1 MTSPRYLTK
10 SRFQTAL
17 ECPTKLYY
25 YGKKKYPSSKDDDD
39 FLAAL
44 AEGGFQVGAL
54 ARCYYPG
61 GIDIKTLDHEQ
72 SLQETSELL
81 KQDNVTIF
89 EAAIKYDNLFIR
101 VDILEK
107 KGKDINLI
115 EVKAKSIDP
124 RIDSFMTNKGKYIDK
139 GWMPYLCDVAFQTWV
154 VSKALGEGRD
164 ALGVER
170 SALSV
175 GRGASDEYKVNPYLM
190 LADKS
195 AVASVDG
202 LNQHFMLKKNKGRKQ
217 VQIMGD
223 INAETLGKPVLTR
236 IPVRYLV
243 EKIWNGNDR
252 PPKKK
257 SVEQKKAFEDR
268 IKEYSGF
275 YQRDEKYPVT
285 PGRKCKDCE
294 YHIKPADLSPGQC
307 NGYRECWNEALGWD
321 EAQFAKPHIFDIWD
335 YRKIEKDIAEG
346 IYLMEDLRLEEQFM
360 KPDEDGVLRFK
371 STTDQRKH
379 LQITKALNKDNKEEI
394 DPELFREMDTWQ
406 YPLYFIDFETSMVA
420 IPFNKDRQPYEQIA
434 FQFSCHT
441 VDENGEMNHK
451 EWISDKPGYFPN
463 FEFVDELKKI
473 LDKDKGTIFR
483 YAPHEN
489 TVLRQIQRQLLDARD
504 AGRGDLPDNHGE
516 LIEFIDT
523 ITEWKEDDG
532 TKNPPRVYGPRNM
545 VDLLKMVRDY
555 YYHLAMGGSNSIK
568 SVLPAVMQASAFL
581 QEKYSKPQSTTNSG
595 EMVWW
600 QLEQVKSEKENV
612 ISKKEKGKSKKE
624 KVIDIPKD
632 PYQLLGP
639 LYEDIDLNSD
649 ELILESD
656 KITEGGAA
664 MIAYARMQFTEMQE
678 KEREAIIQGLLKYC
692 ELDTLAMVMIWEHWD
707 SIRRNKKYEK

>member
-1 MTSPRYLTK
+1 MTSTRYLTK

-61 GIDIKTLDHEQ
+61 GIDITTLDHEQ

-107 KGKDINLI
+107 KGKEINLI
-115 EVKAKSIDP
+115 EVKAKSINLRD
-124 RIDSFMTNKGKYIDK
+124 DSFMTGKGKYIDK
-139 GWMPYLCDVAFQTWV
+139 GWMSYLSDVAFQTWLME
-154 VSKALGEGRD
+154 KALPGY
-164 ALGVER
+164 
-170 SALSV
+170 SI
-175 GRGASDEYKVNPYLM
+175 NPYLM

-195 AVASVDG
+195 SVASVDG
-202 LNQHFMLKKNKGRKQ
+202 LNQHFMLKKNRGRTQ
-217 VQIMGD
+217 VEIRGD
-223 INAETLGKPVLTR
+223 INPETLGVPILTC

-252 PPKKK
+252 PPKTK
-257 SVEQKKAFEDR
+257 SIEQKKAFEDR
-268 IKEYSGF
+268 IKEYAGF
-275 YQRDEKYPVT
+275 YQRDEKCPVT

-294 YHIKPADLSPGQC
+294 YHIKPADLAPGQC
-307 NGYRECWNEALGWD
+307 SGYRECWSEALGWD
-321 EAQFAKPHIFDIWD
+321 EGQFAKPHIFEIWD
-335 YRKIEKDIAEG
+335 YRKIEKDIADG
-346 IYLMEDLRLEEQFM
+346 IYLMEDLRPEEIFM
-360 KPDEDGVLRFK
+360 KPDNEGVLRFK

-379 LQITKALNKDNKEEI
+379 LQISKAIKKDHTEEI
-394 DPELFREMDTWQ
+394 DPQLFREMDTWQ
-406 YPLYFIDFETSMVA
+406 YPLHFIDFETSMVA
-420 IPFNKDRQPYEQIA
+420 IPFNKDRRPYEQIA

-441 VDENGEMNHK
+441 VHENGEMNHQ
-451 EWISDKPGYFPN
+451 EWIASKPGYFPN
-463 FEFVDELKKI
+463 FEFVDELKKV
-473 LDKDKGTIFR
+473 LDKDEGTIFR

-489 TVLRQIQRQLLDARD
+489 TVLRQIQGQLIDARD
-504 AGRGDLPDNHGE
+504 EGRGELPDNHGE

-555 YYHLAMGGSNSIK
+555 YYHPAMGGSNSIK
-568 SVLPAVMQASAFL
+568 SVLPAVMQASSFL
-581 QEKYSKPQSTTNSG
+581 REKYSKPQPTTNSG
-595 EMVWW
+595 KMTWW
-600 QLEQVKSEKENV
+600 QVDEVKSKKAKEL
-612 ISKKEKGKSKKE
+612 SKKEKGKSKNE
-624 KVIDIPKD
+624 LVNSIPRD
-632 PYQLLGP
+632 PYNLLGP
-639 LYEDIDLNSD
+639 LYEDIDINAD
-649 ELILESD
+649 ELILERD

-664 MIAYARMQFTEMQE
+664 MIAYARMQFTEMSDV
-678 KEREAIIQGLLKYC
+678 ERKAIIKGLLKYC
-692 ELDTLAMVMIWEHWD
+692 ELDTLAMVMIWEHW
-707 SIRRNKKYEK
+707 KHV

>member
-1 MTSPRYLTK
+1 MTSARYLTK
-10 SRFQTAL
+10 SRFLSAL

-25 YGKKKYPSSKDDDD
+25 NGKKKYPSSKDDDD

-54 ARCYYPG
+54 AKCYYSD
-61 GIDIKTLDHEQ
+61 GIEIKTLNHEQ

-89 EAAIKYDNLFIR
+89 EAAIKYDTYFIR

-107 KGKDINLI
+107 KGKEINLI

-124 RIDSFMTNKGKYIDK
+124 RIDSFMTGKGKFIDK
-139 GWMPYLCDVAFQTWV
+139 GWIPYLSDVAFQTWV
-154 VSKALGEGRD
+154 V
-164 ALGVER
+164 ER
-170 SALSV
+170 ALSV
-175 GRGASDEYKVNPYLM
+175 GRGASDEGRDALGVERGQSDEFSVNPYLM

-217 VQIMGD
+217 VKIVGD
-223 INAETLGKPVLTR
+223 VKPEKLGVPILTR

-252 PPKKK
+252 PAKKK
-257 SVEQKKAFEDR
+257 SIEEKKAFVER
-268 IKEYSGF
+268 IKEYGGY

-285 PGRKCKDCE
+285 LSRKCKDCE
-294 YHIKPADLSPGQC
+294 YNIKPAELSPGQYS
-307 NGYRECWNEALGWD
+307 GYRECWSETLGWD
-321 EAQFAKPHIFDIWD
+321 EAQFEKPHIFEIWD
-335 YRKIEKDIAEG
+335 YRKIEKDIADG

-360 KPDEDGVLRFK
+360 KPDSDGVLRFNK
-371 STTDQRKH
+371 KTDQRKH
-379 LQITKALNKDNKEEI
+379 LQISKALKKDYTEEI

-406 YPLYFIDFETSMVA
+406 YPLHFIDFETSMVA
-420 IPFNKDRQPYEQIA
+420 IPFNKDRRPYEQTA

-441 VDENGEMNHK
+441 VHENGQVDHK

-463 FEFVDELKKI
+463 FEFVDELKNV
-473 LDKDKGTIFR
+473 LDKDEGTIFR

-489 TVLRQIQRQLLDARD
+489 TVLRQIQRQLIDSRD
-504 AGRGDLPDNHGE
+504 LGRGDLPDNHGE

-523 ITEWKEDDG
+523 ITEWDEEDG
-532 TKNPPRVYGPRNM
+532 TNKPPRIYGPRNM

-555 YYHLAMGGSNSIK
+555 YYHPAMGGSNSIK
-568 SVLPAVMQASAFL
+568 SVLPAVMQASSFL
-581 QEKYSKPQSTTNSG
+581 REKYSLPQPTTNSG

-600 QLEQVKSEKENV
+600 QLDDVKGETSNV
-612 ISKKEKGKSKKE
+612 KRKNIKGRS
-624 KVIDIPKD
+624 VPKD
-632 PYQLLGP
+632 PYSLLGP
-639 LYEDIDLNSD
+639 LYEDLDLNAD
-649 ELILESD
+649 ELILERD
-656 KITEGGAA
+656 KIAEGGAA
-664 MIAYARMQFTEMQE
+664 MIAYARMQFTEMSDI
-678 KEREAIIQGLLKYC
+678 ERQAIIKGLLKYC
-692 ELDTLAMVMIWEHWD
+692 ELDTLAMVMIWEHW
-707 SIRRNKKYEK
+707 KYDLIKT

>member
-1 MTSPRYLTK
+1 MLNKPRYLTK

-25 YGKKKYPSSKDDDD
+25 YGKRKYPSSKDDDE

-54 ARCYYPG
+54 AKCYYPG
-61 GIDIKTLDHEQ
+61 GMEVTTLDYEK
-72 SLQETSELL
+72 SLQETADLL
-81 KQDNVTIF
+81 KQDEVTIF
-89 EAAIKYDNLFIR
+89 EAAIRYENLFIR

-107 KGKDINLI
+107 KGKEINLI

-139 GWMPYLCDVAFQTWV
+139 GWMPYLSDVAFQTWV
-154 VSKALGEGRD
+154 VSKALG
-164 ALGVER
+164 VE
-170 SALSV
+170 
-175 GRGASDEYKVNPYLM
+175 RGASDEYKVNPYLM

-195 AVASVDG
+195 SVASVDG
-202 LNQHFMLKKNKGRKQ
+202 LNQHFMLKKNKGRTQ
-217 VQIMGD
+217 VKISGD
-223 INAETLGKPVLTR
+223 INPETLGVPILTR

-252 PPKKK
+252 PPKTK
-257 SVEQKKAFEDR
+257 SVEEKKPFADR
-268 IKEYSGF
+268 IKEYGGY

-294 YHIKPADLSPGQC
+294 YHIKPADLAPGQC
-307 NGYRECWNEALGWD
+307 SGYRECWSEALGWD
-321 EAQFAKPHIFDIWD
+321 EVQFSKPHIFEIWD
-335 YRKIEKDIAEG
+335 YRKIEKDITDG
-346 IYLMEDLRLEEQFM
+346 IYLMEDLRPEEQFM
-360 KPDEDGVLRFK
+360 KPDEGGVLRFN
-371 STTDQRKH
+371 SLGDRRKYH
-379 LQITKALNKDNKEEI
+379 QISKALNKDNKEEI

-406 YPLYFIDFETSMVA
+406 YPLHFIDFETSMVA
-420 IPFNKDRQPYEQIA
+420 IPFNKDRRPYEQIA

-441 VDENGEMNHK
+441 VHENGEMNHI

-463 FEFVDELKKI
+463 FEFVDELKKV
-473 LDKDKGTIFR
+473 LDKDEGTIFR

-504 AGRGDLPDNHGE
+504 AGRGDLPDNHRE
-516 LIEFIDT
+516 LIEFIDK

-555 YYHLAMGGSNSIK
+555 YYHPAMGGSNSIK
-568 SVLPAVMQASAFL
+568 SVLPAVMQASSFL
-581 QEKYSKPQSTTNSG
+581 REKYSKPQPTANSG
-595 EMVWW
+595 KMVWW
-600 QLEQVKSEKENV
+600 QLEQVKSKKAKEL
-612 ISKKEKGKSKKE
+612 SKKVKVKSKKE
-624 KVIDIPKD
+624 KVGTKPKD

-639 LYEDIDLNSD
+639 LYEDIDLSTD

-664 MIAYARMQFTEMQE
+664 MIAYARMQFTEMSE
-678 KEREAIIQGLLKYC
+678 LEREAIIRGLLKYC
-692 ELDTLAMVMIWEHWD
+692 ELDTLAMVMIWEHW
-707 SIRRNKKYEK
+707 KHV